1 MIERFRKASEVLK
14 EKKKLAE
21 YDVEL
26 KNLATKEEQLHEMFL
41 DGLATAEQLRSLLAR
56 NRERRNQLLQK
67 VMELKNSSM
76 SDRNLK
82 ELQTHVLAAQFD
94 ALAEKTLDH
103 GLYESLLN
111 DAQITVTSYAD
122 RVEFHTLYGDMIL
135 PRLRIHKR
143 IWMPKW
149 ELSLANIRTKGE
161 NVIDK
166 DTQITA
172 TYFTGTKAELADF
185 GSLRII
191 SR

>member
-1 MIERFRKASEVLK
+1 M
-14 EKKKLAE
+14 
-21 YDVEL
+21 
-26 KNLATKEEQLHEMFL
+26 
-41 DGLATAEQLRSLLAR
+41 
-56 NRERRNQLLQK
+56 
-67 VMELKNSSM
+67 
-76 SDRNLK
+76 
-82 ELQTHVLAAQFD
+82 
-94 ALAEKTLDH
+94 
-103 GLYESLLN
+103 YESLLN
-111 DAQITVTSYAD
+111 DAQITATSYAD
-122 RVEFHTLYGDMIL
+122 RVEYHTLYGDMIL

-149 ELSLANIRTKGE
+149 ELSLANIRTKGK